1 MRMSEWW
8 FSHGHRGVT
17 SQYGISGKSSPSHM
31 QHAMQPK
38 SVSCIRTKKNQEH
51 DAMHAR
57 FELSPMMR
65 LTILS
70 STNLVLARSSRVGK
84 LRLHPLHHCTYHR
97 LPPTFMP
104 PSSSILYAR
113 HRLHS
118 SSTPSSLF
126 IFYAVFSLHLQH
138 RPRLSSTP
146 SSSLYSVFSILQPWV
161 QHDYGLD
168 LRLILNATVS
178 P

>member
-1 MRMSEWW
+1 MMI
-8 FSHGHRGVT
+8 SHGHRGVT
-17 SQYGISGKSSPSHM
+17 SQYGISGKSSPLRV

-38 SVSCIRTKKNQEH
+38 SVPCIRTKKNQEH

-84 LRLHPLHHCTYHR
+84 LRLHTLHDCTCHR
-97 LPPTFMP
+97 LPSTYTP

-113 HRLHS
+113 HRLH
-118 SSTPSSLF
+118 PVF
-126 IFYAVFSLHLQH
+126 ISLHLQH
-138 RPRLSSTP
+138 SLRLSSTP
-146 SSSLYSVFSILQPWV
+146 SSSLYSIFSILKP
-161 QHDYGLD
+161 
-168 LRLILNATVS
+168 
-178 P
+178 